1 MKKIGILIGLLMI
14 VCSLQA
20 QKEVKSKLVKVT
32 VYPNTALV
40 EKSTRINLVKGENK
54 FVITDNA
61 TTFNRDNLHF
71 AQNEDFFITSVN
83 LKDINKSFNQACKDN
98 FLPNIAT
105 QIINLNDKVQ
115 QNKQKIADNN
125 LLISTYRQQLSA
137 LTNLKAVKNTQA
149 IDTIKTLKEQ
159 FEFQKDESIKLNNLI
174 VKVQKENKELNFQLS
189 KMDEELENLIK
200 QNNGN
205 CNLTTNSKNIIISI
219 YSNRNM
225 TAELQY
231 DYLVSNVSSN
241 YAYDV
246 MLDENLQNAI
256 FNLKANIT
264 QWTNENWKDCN
275 IVFSTNEAKMV
286 GEDGELYTWYLNNQ
300 PIYREYTKGR
310 STKKAMNSN
319 VMMAKSVQVD
329 GVLQEMDSESED
341 ALNEVVYIE
350 SGATSENFTL
360 SKEYTLNIRQS
371 ISSGDKVQTI
381 PLVFDTTK
389 AEFKHFSTPKN
400 IEKVYYTALLPD
412 WEDLQLLDVN
422 CDIFLNGKYI
432 AKSYISTNST
442 RDTMK
447 FSAGED
453 NGVKI
458 SRKMR
463 KSSPDKGFLSSN
475 VETTVTVTLNIK
487 NTKDK
492 VVDLEIKDQIPI
504 SQDANIK
511 ITNVE
516 NLEGALNSSTGII
529 KWNLQLQPKQT
540 KELKFSYTVKF
551 PKDYNLN
558 LN

>member
-1 MKKIGILIGLLMI
+1 MKKIGILIGLLVI
-14 VCSLQA
+14 VCGLQA

-32 VYPNTALV
+32 VYPNAALV
-40 EKSTRINLVKGENK
+40 EKSTRINLIKGENK

-98 FLPNIAT
+98 FLPNIST

-115 QNKQKIADNN
+115 QNKQKLADNN

-149 IDTIKTLKEQ
+149 MDTIKTLKEQ
-159 FEFQKDESIKLNNLI
+159 FEFQKEESIKLNNLI
-174 VKVQKENKELNFQLS
+174 AKVQKENKELNFQLS
-189 KMDEELENLIK
+189 KMEDELEDLIK
-200 QNNGN
+200 QNNDN

-231 DYLVSNVSSN
+231 DYLVYSVASN

-246 MLDENLQNAI
+246 MLDENIHNAI
-256 FNLKANIT
+256 FNLKANVT
-264 QWTNENWKDCN
+264 QWTNENWKNCN
-275 IVFSTNEAKMV
+275 IVFSTNDAKIV
-286 GEDGELYTWYLNNQ
+286 GEDRELYTWYLNNQ
-300 PIYREYTKGR
+300 PIYREYAKGR
-310 STKKAMNSN
+310 STKMAMNSN
-319 VMMAKSVQVD
+319 VMMAKSTQTDVVS
-329 GVLQEMDSESED
+329 EEEFMESEGTLD
-341 ALNEVVYIE
+341 EVVYIE
-350 SGATSENFTL
+350 SGATFENLTL

-400 IEKVYYTALLPD
+400 MEKVYYTALLPD

-432 AKSYISTNST
+432 AKSYINTNST
-442 RDTMK
+442 KDTMK

-458 SRKMR
+458 SRKVR
-463 KSSPDKGFLSSN
+463 KSSPDKGFLTSN

-487 NTKDK
+487 NTKDN
-492 VVDLEIKDQIPI
+492 VIDLEIKDQIPI

-516 NLEGALNSSTGII
+516 NLEGALNPSTGII
-529 KWNLQLQPKQT
+529 KWNLRLQPKQT

-551 PKDYNLN
+551 PKEYNLN

>member
-14 VCSLQA
+14 VCGLQA

-32 VYPNTALV
+32 VYPNAALV
-40 EKSTRINLVKGENK
+40 EKSTRINLIKGENK

-98 FLPNIAT
+98 FLPNIST

-115 QNKQKIADNN
+115 QNKQKLADNN

-149 IDTIKTLKEQ
+149 MDTIKTLKEQ
-159 FEFQKDESIKLNNLI
+159 FEFQKEESIKLNNLI
-174 VKVQKENKELNFQLS
+174 AKVQKENKELNFQLS
-189 KMDEELENLIK
+189 KMEDELEDLIK
-200 QNNGN
+200 QNNDN

-231 DYLVSNVSSN
+231 DYLVYSVASN

-246 MLDENLQNAI
+246 MLDENLHNAI
-256 FNLKANIT
+256 FNLKANVT
-264 QWTNENWKDCN
+264 QWTNENWKNCN
-275 IVFSTNEAKMV
+275 IVFSTNDAKIV
-286 GEDGELYTWYLNNQ
+286 GEDRELYTWYLNNQ
-300 PIYREYTKGR
+300 PIYREYAKGR
-310 STKKAMNSN
+310 STKMAMNSN
-319 VMMAKSVQVD
+319 VMMAKSTQTDVVS
-329 GVLQEMDSESED
+329 EEEFMESEGTLD
-341 ALNEVVYIE
+341 EVVYIE
-350 SGATSENFTL
+350 SGATFENLTL

-400 IEKVYYTALLPD
+400 MEKVYYTALLPD

-432 AKSYISTNST
+432 AKSYINTNST
-442 RDTMK
+442 KDTMK

-458 SRKMR
+458 SRKVR
-463 KSSPDKGFLSSN
+463 KSSPDKGFLTSN

-487 NTKDK
+487 NTKDN
-492 VVDLEIKDQIPI
+492 VIDLEIKDQIPI

-529 KWNLQLQPKQT
+529 KWNLRLQPKQT

-551 PKDYNLN
+551 PKEYNLN